1 MDSSK
6 FSGEIP
12 IVPLRK
18 WGRWVSA
25 IIIVVIF
32 VTLIVSLRHAQIVWG
47 DVPKFFTYR
56 TMIQGLY
63 MTVLLT
69 LACMATGIVLG
80 VIVAIMRRST
90 NPVMS
95 WMAWLY
101 IYVFR
106 GLPALLQLFIWYN
119 LALAFKTIGIPGLF
133 SVSTNTVMTSFV
145 VGVLGLGLNESAYY
159 AEIVRAGFNSVD
171 HGQVEAAASIGMR
184 PSQSMR
190 RVILPQAMRVIIPP
204 TGNDFINMIKG
215 TSLASTIGV
224 HELLLSSQNIYS
236 ANFRIMEALMS
247 AALWY
252 MVLVSVAS
260 IGQYFIEKK
269 FAADRSN
276 PASMKK
282 VMATSLNPNGFFRRL
297 VGRSEVPA

>member
-1 MDSSK
+1 
-6 FSGEIP
+6 
-12 IVPLRK
+12 
-18 WGRWVSA
+18 
-25 IIIVVIF
+25 
-32 VTLIVSLRHAQIVWG
+32 
-47 DVPKFFTYR
+47 
-56 TMIQGLY
+56 
-63 MTVLLT
+63 
-69 LACMATGIVLG
+69 
-80 VIVAIMRRST
+80 
-90 NPVMS
+90 
-95 WMAWLY
+95 
-101 IYVFR
+101 
-106 GLPALLQLFIWYN
+106 
-119 LALAFKTIGIPGLF
+119 
-133 SVSTNTVMTSFV
+133 
-145 VGVLGLGLNESAYY
+145 
-159 AEIVRAGFNSVD
+159 
-171 HGQVEAAASIGMR
+171 
-184 PSQSMR
+184 MR